1 MQLLSRKD
9 AIDHGIAQYFTGEA
23 CKSGHI
29 APRYTKTCVCTEC
42 HKMNAIKSRIK
53 FNMGQMGFRSFTTT
67 AHPDDH
73 KALLAYSVMLAAARN
88 VQLPEVTIDNLQR
101 FGQTTAP
108 IASTPAQPTQSS
120 APAQPQATTVF
131 VSPLQHKLDE
141 LARYQEQ
148 LAADKL
154 KRAAYIPAEAR
165 AFTGDAN

>member
-9 AIDHGIAQYFTGEA
+9 AIDSGSSQYFTGEA
-23 CKSGHI
+23 CKFGHI
-29 APRYTKTCVCTEC
+29 SPRYTKTCVCTDC
-42 HKMNAIKSRIK
+42 HKMNALKTRIK
-53 FNMGQMGFRSFTTT
+53 LNLGSMGFRSFTTT

-88 VQLPEVTIDNLQR
+88 VQLPEVTVDNLQR
-101 FGQTTAP
+101 FGQPTAP
-108 IASTPAQPTQSS
+108 IAATPATPTQLT
-120 APAQPQATTVF
+120 QPQATTAF

-148 LAADKL
+148 LAADRL